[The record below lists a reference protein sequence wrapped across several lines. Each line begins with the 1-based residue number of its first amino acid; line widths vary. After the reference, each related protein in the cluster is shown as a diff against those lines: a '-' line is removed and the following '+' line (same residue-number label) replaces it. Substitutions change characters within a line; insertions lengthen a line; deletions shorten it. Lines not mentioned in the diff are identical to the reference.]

1 MPQNAATSRRGPIA
15 NCVLVLRDLKLSSQ
29 ELHGT
34 LHDVVAR
41 TGAAGKDAAVHDW
54 RTYIQRYDEVVSAA
68 SRAASQLR
76 ALIRTYLLLQQQ
88 KHESKIGDMVVE
100 LSNLR
105 SILEN
110 YHSDTR
116 KLCDSLQSDIA
127 AFYGRLTPE
136 MLESSSSIGICE
148 QLVAEPEHLPL
159 DATRHN
165 VEHIPKIS
173 PGDVSGTHVKTTMLW
188 VLEVVFRL
196 RLKKPRN
203 KNGEPS
209 PSGTGRSQSAGS
221 PPAGAMSD
229 SNKTHE
235 TQTPNKH
242 RISLPPCGRL
252 RDFDDSTD
260 IEPTSQMQNG
270 PALSERPS
278 VPAQGRPRTL
288 PSHWARAVSQ
298 NAPDAVRM
306 VSTDD
311 IRANQLKEETF
322 RDLVKAID
330 SVLQE
335 LDRLAPRFDTYS
347 ELAQHLR
354 NEITAYI
361 NAFSGYQALQTLVNH
376 IAGLASDSPLE
387 FEPSDGLPSDNDII
401 SQCSKV
407 YKADLNANIRG
418 TALLDLAGKPFWV
431 KFGHDVTQAEAR
443 TQDYV
448 GRAVRARNGADNVFR
463 VPVVYRFFKTDYKG
477 YIAMEFIEGK
487 SCGREDADRVA
498 DAVRFLVTIRAPDDQ
513 LSPGPVGGGPICH
526 DFFVERRSGIAYPSL
541 ESLSSHI
548 NGILSHEKRR
558 LKALGVKRIDLRHVD
573 FGPEVEQFGL
583 RLCLSDMNCAN
594 FMKDA
599 QGNIVVIDFGATC
612 FLPISFVELAL
623 QHFDPFTRLI
633 RQRIV
638 PFEPTQADMLGK
650 ASSVL
655 ARYQTNRIGL
665 ADFEAAKTN

>member
-1 MPQNAATSRRGPIA
+1 MKTHIHILKTVKEREAMPQNAATSRRGPIA

-88 KHESKIGDMVVE
+88 KHEFKIGDMIVE

-116 KLCDSLQSDIA
+116 KLCDSLQNDIA

-173 PGDVSGTHVKTTMLW
+173 PVDVSGTHVKTTMLW

-229 SNKTHE
+229 SNNTHE

-270 PALSERPS
+270 PAISERPS
-278 VPAQGRPRTL
+278 VPAQGRPRSESAHKAM
-288 PSHWARAVSQ
+288 PH
-298 NAPDAVRM
+298 AVRM

-347 ELAQHLR
+347 ELAEHLR

-361 NAFSGYQALQTLVNH
+361 NAFSGYQALQTLAKKN
-376 IAGLASDSPLE
+376 ALE
-387 FEPSDGLPSDNDII
+387 EMHARVEATS
-401 SQCSKV
+401 CSKV

-548 NGILSHEKRR
+548 NGILNHEKRR

-665 ADFEAAKTN
+665 ADLEAAKTN